1 MCVDGR
7 TGFGVVGG
15 GIELVVDLIDKNC
28 VGDGITTDAEAD
40 VVGLVGA
47 EDVVTATELE
57 MNAGVEMDVP
67 LGMLL
72 CAIDS

>member
-1 MCVDGR
+1 MV
-7 TGFGVVGG
+7 
-15 GIELVVDLIDKNC
+15 ELV
-28 VGDGITTDAEAD
+28 E
-40 VVGLVGA
+40 A
-47 EDVVTATELE
+47 EDVLTATELE

>member
-15 GIELVVDLIDKNC
+15 EIELVVDLIDKTC
-28 VGDGITTDAEAD
+28 VGDGITTGAEAD